1 MDNKIKLSESEWRI
15 MSVLWDNEPMTIT
28 QLTAAL
34 KEETGWGK
42 STVIT
47 FLKRME
53 DKGAVAYEQGKTAK
67 SFYTLIK
74 RENVA
79 VSETKSFLKRLYN
92 GSLGLMVNSLI
103 QQEALSDEDISE
115 LYDILKKADE
125 NRKGEKND

>member
-1 MDNKIKLSESEWRI
+1 MDNKIKLSESEWKI
-15 MSVLWDNEPMTIT
+15 MSVLWENEPMTIT

-34 KEETGWGK
+34 KDETGWGK

-53 DKGAVAYEQGKTAK
+53 EKGAVRYEQGKSAK

-115 LYDILKKADE
+115 LYDILKKAEE
-125 NRKGEKND
+125 NRRGD

>member
-1 MDNKIKLSESEWRI
+1 MDNKIKLSESEWKI
-15 MSVLWDNEPMTIT
+15 MSVLWENEPMTIT

-34 KEETGWGK
+34 KDETGWGK

-53 DKGAVAYEQGKTAK
+53 EKGAVQYEQGKSAK

-115 LYDILKKADE
+115 LYDILKKAEE
-125 NRKGEKND
+125 NRRGD

>member
-1 MDNKIKLSESEWRI
+1 MENKVKLSEAEWKI
-15 MSVLWDNEPMTIT
+15 MSLLWENEPMTIT

-34 KEETGWGK
+34 KNETGWGK
-42 STVIT
+42 SMVLTL
-47 FLKRME
+47 LKRME
-53 DKGAVAYEQGKTAK
+53 EKKAVSYEQGKTAK
-67 SFYTLIK
+67 SFFSLIK

-115 LYDILKKADE
+115 LYNILKKADE

>member
-92 GSLGLMVNSLI
+92 GSIGLMVNSLI

-115 LYDILKKADE
+115 LYNILKKADE

>member
-1 MDNKIKLSESEWRI
+1 MDNKIKLSESEWKI

-28 QLTAAL
+28 QLTATL
-34 KEETGWGK
+34 KDETGWGK
-42 STVIT
+42 STIIT

-115 LYDILKKADE
+115 LYNILKKADE